1 MADLNTLGP
10 RAAVDLLQSYAGV
23 DFSRVLNFQNRNG
36 LTGQTIL
43 QQAFAAIG
51 GVNEALVSRYANMLY
66 VTTSDTVMYRQGEG
80 QRLKTPKKTEFAV
93 GDGVRGAQT
102 GHMLPLTDYEDLLQ
116 WGPMWLR
123 DARQVDV
130 DTDLQLVVEKW
141 QNRVED
147 DLWERVFANT
157 EQPQGAGYSVGW
169 AIGSGVNV
177 PYVPPP
183 YGGTTF
189 TGSHTHYLYQAGT
202 SSANVFTLVDN
213 MVKEMRHHGH
223 GGNLLAFVS
232 GADVDVYAGMTKF
245 VALQP
250 SGFTIIPGSGAA
262 SVQVASGTPT
272 GMPGELF
279 GYLNT
284 TRGIVELR
292 YYERIPSG
300 YLFITKSYGANN
312 PNNGLAIRLHP
323 DVPFGLTPLLM
334 LTRTI
339 TPEMELIQLRATHGV
354 GINKRLNGAVGY
366 FATSASAYVNPT
378 F

>member
-10 RAAVDLLQSYAGV
+10 RAAVDLLQTYSGI

-51 GVNEALVSRYANMLY
+51 GVNEALVARYAGILY

-80 QRLKTPKKTEFAV
+80 KRLKTPKKTEFAV

-116 WGPMWLR
+116 WGPLWLR

-147 DLWERVFANT
+147 DIWERVFTST
-157 EQPQGAGYSVGW
+157 EHPQGAGYSVGW

-189 TGSHTHYLYQAGT
+189 SGSHTHYLWQAGT
-202 SSANVFTLVDN
+202 SSANVFSLVDN
-213 MVKEMRHHGH
+213 AVKELRHHGH

-232 GADVDVYAGMTKF
+232 GSDVDVYAGMSKF

-250 SGFTIIPGSGAA
+250 SGFTIIPGNGAA
-262 SVQVASGTPT
+262 SVQVTSGTPT

-284 TRGIVELR
+284 NRGIVELR

-300 YLFITKSYGANN
+300 YLFVTKSYGANN

-323 DVPFGLTPLLM
+323 DVPFGLTPLPL

-354 GINKRLNGAVGY
+354 GINKRLNGVVGF